1 MAHRQD
7 TGKQADVNSV
17 QYCACCAAQP
27 QSTTATQEK
36 CQRAASRAVVPR
48 LCLPNRPC
56 KTQCTYGRQQQ
67 ARPQPWAG
75 RRIRR
80 RCAGRDDGLG
90 CRKCASP
97 VFRHPRRR
105 ADAPPDGRVV
115 VLLCR
120 PSPAPSEAPGQGRPR
135 ARGPRLTPAS
145 FHFHRWER
153 QGSRVRP
160 RGAACRRGAGAGGSR
175 WTLDDDQTG
184 KRLVRHSAIDAVRC
198 AKCALTCPS
207 RISVPESGFDEQSRL
222 VACLGWPPQQQ
233 QEAGRLP
240 RGAGGGHP
248 ASRHRASKKR
258 RVKYVAAGER
268 TLAGRQGKAVFPPP
282 PFARKRIQRIW
293 MCGSLVPLE
302 KRVGDDKDVT
312 RARRSFAARHG
323 TPIPASPARV
333 NNRNGRADTC

>member
-115 VLLCR
+115 VLCR

-160 RGAACRRGAGAGGSR
+160 RGAACRQGGSGRKPMDTGRRPDRQEAAGATQCNRCRALRFFFSEVS
-175 WTLDDDQTG
+175 QPN
-184 KRLVRHSAIDAVRC
+184 KRS
-198 AKCALTCPS
+198 
-207 RISVPESGFDEQSRL
+207 
-222 VACLGWPPQQQ
+222 
-233 QEAGRLP
+233 
-240 RGAGGGHP
+240 
-248 ASRHRASKKR
+248 
-258 RVKYVAAGER
+258 
-268 TLAGRQGKAVFPPP
+268 
-282 PFARKRIQRIW
+282 RKRIR
-293 MCGSLVPLE
+293 
-302 KRVGDDKDVT
+302 
-312 RARRSFAARHG
+312 RAISACCLPGLASSAAARG
-323 TPIPASPARV
+323 RPAATGSRRWPPGEQTQSIQEAQEKVCSCR
-333 NNRNGRADTC
+333 